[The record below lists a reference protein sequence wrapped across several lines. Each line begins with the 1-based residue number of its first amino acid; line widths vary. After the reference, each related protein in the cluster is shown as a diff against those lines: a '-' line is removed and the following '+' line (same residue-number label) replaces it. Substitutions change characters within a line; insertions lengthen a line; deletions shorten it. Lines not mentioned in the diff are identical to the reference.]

1 MRSRLAMAAGVAYVL
16 LGVSVAVAPGWFMSF
31 DWGSRQGL
39 YTAAAIRIV
48 AGLVLLLAASTSRF
62 PTVFRV
68 IGVLALVA
76 GMVLPFVPLEFWGH
90 MMNWWIVGHPTLF
103 RALMAIGA
111 TAGGAFITWAA
122 TPKRTAA

>member
-1 MRSRLAMAAGVAYVL
+1 MAVGIAYVL

-31 DWGSRQGL
+31 DWGSRLGL

-48 AGLVLLLAASTSRF
+48 AGLVLLLAAATSKF

-76 GMVLPFVPLEFWGH
+76 GMVLPFVSLEFWVH
-90 MMNWWIVGHPTLF
+90 MMNWWTVENPTLF
-103 RALMAIGA
+103 RAMMAIGA
-111 TAGGAFITWAA
+111 TAGGAFITYAA
-122 TPKRTAA
+122 APKRAAA